1 MKKRIIM
8 IAGVALLLGVM
19 LASCYSTSHNT
30 CPAYRGAQTSHYR
43 R

>member
-8 IAGVALLLGVM
+8 IGCLALLLGVM
-19 LASCYSTSHNT
+19 LASCYSTARNT

-43 R
+43 K